1 MLSPKNTLRT
11 ILSLV
16 LIAIFTSGSDKL
28 RISVGTM
35 LIWALGLIVHHR
47 LRLSPAFLKGH
58 IAFIITTFGLLAAC
72 NELFYETAFGHII
85 DLFLERPSYY
95 CDTPGSGFTDWH
107 ERFSRRHRG
116 DIAFAWRFVRFC
128 FWLALSA
135 VALPCGVAFAHW
147 MAKEDTSLSAHLQF
161 VTNHTGEQPPWLV
174 KAPLPVSPPKRDTR
188 YVHMGDGLIM
198 VCGAGG
204 GFERVVDGDY
214 EAAIARRRALTKQF
228 A

>member
-35 LIWALGLIVHHR
+35 LIWALGLIAHHR

-95 CDTPGSGFTDWH
+95 CDTPGSA
-107 ERFSRRHRG
+107 SRIGTSAFRAGTAATLRSRG
-116 DIAFAWRFVRFC
+116 ASCAFASGWRFRLLRC
-128 FWLALSA
+128 RAELRSRTGWL
-135 VALPCGVAFAHW
+135 
-147 MAKEDTSLSAHLQF
+147 
-161 VTNHTGEQPPWLV
+161 
-174 KAPLPVSPPKRDTR
+174 
-188 YVHMGDGLIM
+188 
-198 VCGAGG
+198 
-204 GFERVVDGDY
+204 
-214 EAAIARRRALTKQF
+214 RRIRRCRRICSS
-228 A
+228 